1 MGLLKPH
8 ITKKLKFNPTNP
20 KDKTSPEFR
29 IHKSFITL
37 RFYQWDGSLEMANM
51 KQESV
56 VDFLNCASI
65 LEERAYSLYK
75 NLADKVN
82 LPLVNSLLLHIAYDS
97 RKHSVVLKGI
107 TESIT
112 KPKKQPKDY
121 EKKLFFGKTWT
132 VIENL
137 AKEIAKEQRIPK
149 DSIAS
154 LLKKLMLLE
163 STVGEEYHILVQL
176 KTLQYMTSEIR
187 EMYNVD
193 IKDLK
198 DILEIIIRDEE
209 THRKLLSKMKKI
221 LVGNEEERIEDIA
234 PAFKNQNP
242 DAWSIAKPNSV
253 YENVH

>member
-1 MGLLKPH
+1 
-8 ITKKLKFNPTNP
+8 
-20 KDKTSPEFR
+20 
-29 IHKSFITL
+29 
-37 RFYQWDGSLEMANM
+37 MAKI

-56 VDFLNCASI
+56 ADFLNCASI

-107 TESIT
+107 TESIA

-121 EKKLFFGKTWT
+121 EKKLFFGKTWA

-137 AKEIAKEQRIPK
+137 AKEIGKEQRIPK
-149 DSIAS
+149 ESMAS
-154 LLKKLMLLE
+154 LVKKLMLLE
-163 STVGEEYHILVQL
+163 STVGEEYYILIQL
-176 KTLQYMTSEIR
+176 KNLQYMTREIR
-187 EMYNVD
+187 EIYNVD
-193 IKDLK
+193 LEDLK

-221 LVGNEEERIEDIA
+221 LVGKEKQTEEIP
-234 PAFKNQNP
+234 PAVKYKNP
-242 DAWSIAKPNSV
+242 DAW
-253 YENVH
+253 

>member
-1 MGLLKPH
+1 
-8 ITKKLKFNPTNP
+8 
-20 KDKTSPEFR
+20 
-29 IHKSFITL
+29 
-37 RFYQWDGSLEMANM
+37 MAKM
-51 KQESV
+51 KQESIA
-56 VDFLNCASI
+56 DFLRCASI

-107 TESIT
+107 TETIA

-149 DSIAS
+149 ESMAS
-154 LLKKLMLLE
+154 LVKKLMLLE
-163 STVGEEYHILVQL
+163 STVGEEYHILIQL
-176 KTLQYMTSEIR
+176 KNLQYMTKEIR
-187 EMYNVD
+187 ETYNVD
-193 IKDLK
+193 LEDLK

-221 LVGNEEERIEDIA
+221 LVGKEKQTEEIP
-234 PAFKNQNP
+234 PAVKYKNP
-242 DAWSIAKPNSV
+242 DAW
-253 YENVH
+253 